1 MKEFDK
7 FIEGLQFLRTLLV
20 EDDSFTSSFPF
31 ASNEDCFYIN
41 GLDISNV
48 TLEQANRL
56 LQLGFHVTDL
66 FEDENYDNYFT
77 YAKSLFNA
85 ASVPLFT
92 WSNFSSKMPTIPLPQ
107 YKM

>member
-66 FEDENYDNYFT
+66 FEDENYDNYVEITDNPLVSEAFT
-77 YAKSLFNA
+77 EEGWIAVRDSG
-85 ASVPLFT
+85 
-92 WSNFSSKMPTIPLPQ
+92 Q
-107 YKM
+107 YDSFCFYV